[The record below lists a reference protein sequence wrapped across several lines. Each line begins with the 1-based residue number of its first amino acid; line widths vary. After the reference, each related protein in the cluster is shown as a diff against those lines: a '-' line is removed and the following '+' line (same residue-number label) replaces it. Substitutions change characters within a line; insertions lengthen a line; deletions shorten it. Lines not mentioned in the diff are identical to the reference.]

1 MERESHEPLR
11 TEQEAAHQLNLSPKT
26 LEGWRTRGGGPKFVR
41 LGTRAVR
48 YRPADLNEFVERG
61 LRTSTASEPCPKRVQ
76 EPGGQHVGTGSS
88 TSCNESRP
96 GAVERAHPRNRRR

>member
-1 MERESHEPLR
+1 MDRESSESLL
-11 TEQEAAHQLNLSPKT
+11 TEQEAARQLHLSQKT

-61 LRTSTASEPCPKRVQ
+61 LRTSTASEPCPERVHQ
-76 EPGGQHVGTGSS
+76 RLSL
-88 TSCNESRP
+88 R
-96 GAVERAHPRNRRR
+96 